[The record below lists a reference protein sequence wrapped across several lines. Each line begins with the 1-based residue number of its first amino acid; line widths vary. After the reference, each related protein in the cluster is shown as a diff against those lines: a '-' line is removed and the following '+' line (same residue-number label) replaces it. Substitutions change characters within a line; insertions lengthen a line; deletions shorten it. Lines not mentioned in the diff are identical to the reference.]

1 MTNPVCVRKVLGD
14 SSATI
19 TPGTTKY
26 KLETATIAMR
36 I

>member
-1 MTNPVCVRKVLGD
+1 MTKPVWVRNVLGV

-26 KLETATIAMR
+26 KLETDTIDNKM
-36 I
+36 